1 MNLLK
6 PIRLRNWFDSRF
18 IIFSLTFLLSHYH
31 HHPNQPIFAY
41 RHFLYMRSVKIVNT
55 NHSFPFDMTMIRTH
69 DVHQETNIYQIIL
82 QPISKHN
89 NIIQYV
95 NIENMGDREGIYFR
109 LIHYIQYTFN
119 I

>member
-1 MNLLK
+1 MPYIAHISDK
-6 PIRLRNWFDSRF
+6 SIRFQDF
-18 IIFSLTFLLSHYH
+18 
-31 HHPNQPIFAY
+31 
-41 RHFLYMRSVKIVNT
+41 KIYYITQAHMCN
-55 NHSFPFDMTMIRTH
+55 
-69 DVHQETNIYQIIL
+69 
-82 QPISKHN
+82 ISKHN

>member
-1 MNLLK
+1 MGQNKSGLIGQDFK
-6 PIRLRNWFDSRF
+6 
-18 IIFSLTFLLSHYH
+18 IF
-31 HHPNQPIFAY
+31 
-41 RHFLYMRSVKIVNT
+41 KIYYITQAHMCN
-55 NHSFPFDMTMIRTH
+55 
-69 DVHQETNIYQIIL
+69 
-82 QPISKHN
+82 ISKHN

>member
-1 MNLLK
+1 MCRSPGMLLHLNRK
-6 PIRLRNWFDSRF
+6 FTMGKLKSMLRLLPALIVSRF
-18 IIFSLTFLLSHYH
+18 QDF
-31 HHPNQPIFAY
+31 
-41 RHFLYMRSVKIVNT
+41 KIYYITQAHMCN
-55 NHSFPFDMTMIRTH
+55 
-69 DVHQETNIYQIIL
+69 
-82 QPISKHN
+82 ISKHN